1 MLWRRLLR
9 LMRILHVAL
18 ADDWSAAERTGSYQT
33 SSRGLTLVR
42 EGFIHASTTVQV
54 PGVLA
59 GFYADLDP
67 ASLRLL
73 VIDVATLEGAGSPV
87 QWDVVPGAPYRF
99 PHIYGPII
107 PAAVVAVLPLGG
119 VPGAPELPDLAGL
132 DVASDQP
139 VG

>member
-1 MLWRRLLR
+1 LLRRRLLR

-18 ADDWSAAERTGSYQT
+18 ADDWAAAEQSGTYQV
-33 SSRGLTLVR
+33 SSRNLTLAQ

-59 GFYADLDP
+59 GYYTDLDP
-67 ASLRLL
+67 AELRLL
-73 VIDVATLEGAGSPV
+73 VIDIATLDGAGSPV

-119 VPGAPELPDLAGL
+119 EKGAPELPDLTGL
-132 DVASDQP
+132 DVTSDQP
-139 VG
+139 T

>member
-1 MLWRRLLR
+1 
-9 LMRILHVAL
+9 MRILHVAL
-18 ADDWSAAERTGSYQT
+18 ADDWAAAEASGSYQV
-33 SSRGLTLVR
+33 SSRGLSLAQ

-67 ASLRLL
+67 AGLRLL
-73 VIDVATLEGAGSPV
+73 VIDAAALEGAGSPV

-99 PHIYGPII
+99 PHVYGPII

-119 VPGAPELPDLAGL
+119 EPGAIELPDLTGL
-132 DVASDQP
+132 DVAADQP
-139 VG
+139 VTPPASA